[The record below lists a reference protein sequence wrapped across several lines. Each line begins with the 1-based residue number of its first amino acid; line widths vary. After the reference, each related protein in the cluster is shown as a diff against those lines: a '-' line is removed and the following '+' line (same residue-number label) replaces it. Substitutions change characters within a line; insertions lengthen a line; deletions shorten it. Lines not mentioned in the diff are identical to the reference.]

1 MSFEWQCPYCNHHT
15 TILHTNFTAINSDL
29 HIENKSGVRRL
40 RVEWIVCPN
49 TECKNYTLIA
59 CLFELKYS
67 NSKGSW
73 VQGELLRYFDLI
85 PGSTAKVFPEYIPQA
100 ILDDYKE
107 ACAISLLSP
116 KASAT
121 LARRCLQGMIR
132 DFWKVKKNRL
142 VDEINAIEDKIDP
155 LTWQSIDAVRKIGNI
170 GAHMEKDIDLI
181 IDVEPNEA
189 ILLINLIELLI
200 NDWYINRFEREK
212 KLNKLIEISKQKEE
226 DKKSNDDL
234 KQE

>member
-15 TILHTNFTAINSDL
+15 TILGSNFHSNVSDL
-29 HIENKSGVRRL
+29 QIENKSGLRRL

-49 TECKNYTLIA
+49 TECKNYVLMS
-59 CLFELKYS
+59 CLSELKY
-67 NSKGSW
+67 NSPTREW
-73 VQGELLRYFDLI
+73 IDGEVIRYFDLI
-85 PGSTAKVFPEYIPQA
+85 PGSNAKLFPEYIPQV
-100 ILDDYKE
+100 ILNDYQE
-107 ACAISLLSP
+107 ACAIRLLSP

-132 DFWKVKKNRL
+132 NFWNIKKNRL

-181 IDVEPNEA
+181 IDVEHNEA
-189 ILLINLIELLI
+189 NLLINLIELLI

-212 KLNKLIEISKQKEE
+212 KLNKLIEISKQKEDE
-226 DKKSNDDL
+226 KKGIHEP
-234 KQE
+234 KP